1 MLRRLRIF
9 ISFFFFFHKI
19 YIILEWDFFFFSLL
33 RTEMLIYL
41 DRFFFSILRV
51 VGVIR
56 INVIFYRVYYIENG
70 KFNLRF
76 LILVFLFILRIFF
89 FILSPRI
96 VRIFL
101 GWDGLGLVSYLLVNF
116 YGNSRRLNSGILTV
130 LSNRIGD
137 VFILI
142 GIFFSVCIG
151 GWKFLFWERSDIRL
165 IFILARFTKSAQL
178 PFSRWLPFAIAA
190 PTPVSSLVHSS
201 TLVTAGV
208 FFLFR
213 LFDLILTIN
222 AYLVFCRGALTIL
235 CSRICGVFESDL
247 KKVIALSTLRQLG
260 IIMVILGLGFKEF
273 CFFHLI
279 IHALFKSRLFIRI
292 GCKIHE
298 YCDFQDS
305 RIVRR
310 GWKNQERDFFFGLTN
325 LALVGFPFLSGFF
338 SKDLRLEF
346 IFSGNLNFFFSL
358 LLLLSIS
365 LTACYSVKFVLLGRL
380 NFTNFFVT
388 PKYNL
393 VSEKVFFRLRGLLL
407 LRAWFGFFYF
417 ANLLDSHRV
426 MELSVFIKFRI
437 IAFLYYLY
445 LFSNRHV
452 LLKNMLLS
460 KFARIS
466 RALFF
471 LAELTTFFKVYLSEF
486 IWAFKFIDMGY
497 LDLLKCTTVQL
508 NLGKLSLYV
517 EFGFLTRFFLFLSIF
532 LHGLVYF

>member
-1 MLRRLRIF
+1 MLSVVRV
-9 ISFFFFFHKI
+9 IS
-19 YIILEWDFFFFSLL
+19 
-33 RTEMLIYL
+33 
-41 DRFFFSILRV
+41 
-51 VGVIR
+51 
-56 INVIFYRVYYIENG
+56 INVIFYSVYYIENG

-89 FILSPRI
+89 FILSPRVI
-96 VRIFL
+96 RMFL

-137 VFILI
+137 VFLLI
-142 GIFFSVCIG
+142 GIFFRVCIG
-151 GWKFLFWERSDIRL
+151 GWKFLSWERSEIRL

-213 LFDLILTIN
+213 LFDLILTNNI
-222 AYLVFCRGALTIL
+222 YLIFCRGVLTIL
-235 CSRICGVFESDL
+235 CSSICGVFESDL

-260 IIMVILGLGFKEF
+260 IIIVILGLGFKEF
-273 CFFHLI
+273 CFFHLV
-279 IHALFKSRLFIRI
+279 IHALFKSSLFMRI

-305 RIVRR
+305 RIMRR
-310 GWKNQERDFFFGLTN
+310 GWKNQESDFFFGLTN

-338 SKDLRLEF
+338 SKDLSLEF
-346 IFSGNLNFFFSL
+346 IFSDNLNFFFSL
-358 LLLLSIS
+358 FLLLSIS
-365 LTACYSVKFVLLGRL
+365 LTVCYRIKFVLLGSL
-380 NFTNFFVT
+380 NFTNFFVS
-388 PKYNL
+388 PRHNL
-393 VSEKVFFRLRGLLL
+393 VSEKVFFSLIGLLVI
-407 LRAWFGFFYF
+407 RAWFGFFYF
-417 ANLLDSHRV
+417 SNLLDSHRV
-426 MELSVFIKFRI
+426 IELSIFIKLSI

-452 LLKNMLLS
+452 LLKNILFNKFIRLL
-460 KFARIS
+460 

-471 LAELTTFFKVYLSEF
+471 LSELTTFFKRYLLEF
-486 IWAFKFIDMGY
+486 MWSFKFVDRGY
-497 LDLLKCTTVQL
+497 LDLLKCTTIQL
-508 NLGKLSLYV
+508 NLGKLSLYS
-517 EFGFLTRFFLFLSIF
+517 EFGFLSRFFLFLSVF
-532 LHGLVYF
+532 LYGCTYF